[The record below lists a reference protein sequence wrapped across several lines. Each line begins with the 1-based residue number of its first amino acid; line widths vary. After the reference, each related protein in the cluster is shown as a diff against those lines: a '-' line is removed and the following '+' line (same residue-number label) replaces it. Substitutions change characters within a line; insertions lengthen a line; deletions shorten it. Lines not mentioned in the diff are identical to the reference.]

1 MLLLLEYQKEKII
14 KITKGKGYSEII
26 LKTNL
31 IFNKS
36 EIGSSLCCNGT
47 CLTITKIDKNLI
59 SFYLSKETL
68 DKTNFQF
75 IALFYTSIVLFIKR
89 GNKISRASLS
99 F

>member
-1 MLLLLEYQKEKII
+1 MFNGII
-14 KITKGKGYSEII
+14 YNNAIVARISKRKKSSEII